1 MSAVLFWCFVNAPVF
16 WIIGKLHMII
26 LPSTIIYTV
35 ASYTPRHSTHTVFK
49 PTTHTGN
56 PFETSLTYILQ
67 FKEVQTI

>member
-1 MSAVLFWCFVNAPVF
+1 
-16 WIIGKLHMII
+16 MII

-49 PTTHTGN
+49 PTTNTGN